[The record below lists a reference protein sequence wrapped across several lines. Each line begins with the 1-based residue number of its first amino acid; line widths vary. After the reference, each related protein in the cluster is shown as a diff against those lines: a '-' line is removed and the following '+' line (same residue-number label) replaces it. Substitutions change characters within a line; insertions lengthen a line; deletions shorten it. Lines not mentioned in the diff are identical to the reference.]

1 MSSMYDMY
9 KICHIYER
17 IFAWMQIL
25 YIICGNNI
33 LEIHYNTESYTPL
46 HNVPYNTE
54 SCTLLHNVHYNT
66 ASYTPLHNVSYN
78 AESYTPLHNVFS
90 NIESYTPLHNVSH
103 NAESYTSLHNV
114 SYNTE
119 SYTPLHN
126 VPDISSL
133 IKGTGD
139 SNRLS
144 CPILLIIS
152 AWISTNVHT
161 HIDEYVIINNT
172 KS

>member
-9 KICHIYER
+9 KICHIYKR
-17 IFAWMQIL
+17 IFAWIQIL

-33 LEIHYNTESYTPL
+33 LEIHYNT
-46 HNVPYNTE
+46 
-54 SCTLLHNVHYNT
+54 
-66 ASYTPLHNVSYN
+66 
-78 AESYTPLHNVFS
+78 
-90 NIESYTPLHNVSH
+90 ESYTPLHNVSH

-152 AWISTNVHT
+152 A
-161 HIDEYVIINNT
+161 
-172 KS
+172 

>member
-9 KICHIYER
+9 KICHIYKR

-46 HNVPYNTE
+46 HNV
-54 SCTLLHNVHYNT
+54 
-66 ASYTPLHNVSYN
+66 
-78 AESYTPLHNVFS
+78 
-90 NIESYTPLHNVSH
+90 
-103 NAESYTSLHNV
+103 

-126 VPDISSL
+126 MSLNLLESPVPLISDEMS
-133 IKGTGD
+133 GT
-139 SNRLS
+139 L
-144 CPILLIIS
+144 
-152 AWISTNVHT
+152 
-161 HIDEYVIINNT
+161 
-172 KS
+172 

>member
-9 KICHIYER
+9 KICHIYKR
-17 IFAWMQIL
+17 IFAWIQIL

-33 LEIHYNTESYTPL
+33 LEIHYNTESYTP
-46 HNVPYNTE
+46 
-54 SCTLLHNVHYNT
+54 
-66 ASYTPLHNVSYN
+66 
-78 AESYTPLHNVFS
+78 
-90 NIESYTPLHNVSH
+90 
-103 NAESYTSLHNV
+103 LHNV

-144 CPILLIIS
+144 CPIHLIIS

-161 HIDEYVIINNT
+161 HIDEYVIIDNT